1 MAFGKRAEFDKLR
14 ELAFGSI
21 TLNYLPLGIPLNV
34 KPRIIGLNNGTN
46 ADIYISFDKSD
57 NHLKLAA
64 NSYKVFDISAN
75 KIRNNGFFIGKRK
88 VIYVK
93 YVSDIATSG
102 SVWAEIVHGAE

>member
-14 ELAFGSI
+14 ELSFGSI
-21 TLNYLPLGIPLNV
+21 TTNYLALGIRLNV

-46 ADIYISFDKSD
+46 EAIYISFDGDD

-64 NSYKVFDISAN
+64 NSYKIFDISAN

-88 VIYVK
+88 IIYVK
-93 YVSDIATSG
+93 YASTLATSG